1 MPAPRPGG
9 SSRSGAQPDKQQ
21 EPAVSGR
28 PSGAT
33 AAAGNP
39 SSATCENV
47 AAIRDRASR
56 LGCAANL
63 KPIGEWPAGAGKG
76 IITAPVS
83 RTAGHAQDRDHARHR
98 PVLTAPGRIPGCPG
112 NQDCRPGEWSTGRRF
127 ALCRNAVARSRAGRL
142 EWCKAWRHGAMSSEH
157 SGTISCARLL
167 QIARSNRTRDGI
179 VKMTVR
185 KQFRSESLSR
195 LVL

>member
-39 SSATCENV
+39 SSATWENV

-83 RTAGHAQDRDHARHR
+83 RTAGHAWDRDHARHR

-112 NQDCRPGEWSTGRRF
+112 NRTAGPVNGLPGGVSRYVAMRWLEVAQAAWNDARRGDTGR
-127 ALCRNAVARSRAGRL
+127 CPRS
-142 EWCKAWRHGAMSSEH
+142 
-157 SGTISCARLL
+157 
-167 QIARSNRTRDGI
+167 I
-179 VKMTVR
+179 VGPFLAPDCSKLPDRIEPATA
-185 KQFRSESLSR
+185 LSR
-195 LVL
+195 